1 MDFKPIKPKKISGEI
16 VDQIKRFIIDGQLK
30 PGDKLFSERDL
41 AERLQVSRPS
51 VREALTALEMMG
63 LVEIRPGEGT
73 FLKRITSADMIEP
86 LSLSLLMGKDS
97 YEDILEV
104 RRILEVS
111 CARLAAQ
118 RRTEE
123 QLTGMEK
130 ALEQMEMDIA
140 NNVLGEEADMQF
152 HFHVALATNNSLLIR
167 LMNTIVDSIH
177 ENLKKN
183 RIILFSTPGTPQRL
197 LREHRAVYQAIKEK
211 APKQA
216 GDFMQRHLELVQEE
230 MHVDR

>member
-1 MDFKPIKPKKISGEI
+1 MDFRPIKQKKISGEI
-16 VDQIKRFIIDGQLK
+16 VDQIKEFIIDGRLK
-30 PGDKLFSERDL
+30 PGDKLFSEREL

-73 FLKRITSADMIEP
+73 FLKTITSGDLIEP

-123 QLTGMEK
+123 QLAGMEK
-130 ALEQMEMDIA
+130 ALEQMEKDIA
-140 NNVLGEEADMQF
+140 NHVLGEAADMSF

-167 LMNTIVDSIH
+167 LMNTISESIH
-177 ENLKKN
+177 ENLKEN
-183 RIILFSTPGTPQRL
+183 RIILFSTPGTPERL

-216 GDFMQRHLELVQEE
+216 EDFMSRHLELVQEE
-230 MHVDR
+230 MNID